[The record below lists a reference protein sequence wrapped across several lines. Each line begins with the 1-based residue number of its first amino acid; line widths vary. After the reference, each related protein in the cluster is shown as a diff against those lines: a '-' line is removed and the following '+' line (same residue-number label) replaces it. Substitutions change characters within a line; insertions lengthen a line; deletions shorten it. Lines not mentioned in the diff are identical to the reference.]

1 MISPSFAINE
11 FLEAMVGKDFTTVFN
26 AADRECE
33 IAEHRS
39 RGKKGKEAK
48 EMGSMR
54 YAASLKSFLFF
65 LRFGRRPSGIS
76 DQEFAKY
83 RPICEALVQ
92 RGDLLPTVMELFK

>member
-1 MISPSFAINE
+1 MISPSFSIRE
-11 FLEAMVGKDFTTVFN
+11 FLAAMVGKGFPEIFN
-26 AADRECE
+26 AADEECG

-76 DQEFAKY
+76 DQEFAMY

-92 RGDLLPTVMELFK
+92 KGDLLPSVLELFK